1 MQTEKME
8 NGKKTFVL
16 DTEVLLL
23 TPYSIFSFDEHD
35 VILADVSVADLNKAK
50 DFGTERG
57 RNAKEAIR
65 LMEELSR
72 KGSITQGVQLPGG
85 GTFRIHS
92 RYSSTPIPLD
102 WDLND
107 PQTRIL
113 RACKSLDENVTL
125 VTNNMV
131 MRLKADMIGIPSEP
145 FKTEQ
150 MAEVEKQYTGRG
162 ELIVPAQLLD
172 TMYADGAVEI
182 GKDFAADCELVENKY
197 FILRDEVNPKHTG
210 LGIFRDGLMRRIEVP
225 NAWGVKPRNVG
236 QKFALHALM
245 APASEIP
252 CVILKGG
259 AGTGKT
265 MLSVAAALQG
275 VLEDHTYIRCLTSRP
290 NFQLGG
296 EEIGFLKGSEEDK
309 IGPLIRPIFDN
320 LEQLTR
326 SMSEKSKDGVMLPS
340 SYAQKLYDERIMVSQ
355 ALGFMRGRSIADQF
369 IIIDEAQNMTPLQAF
384 SIISRAGEGSK
395 LVLCGDVQQI
405 DNVALDSRT
414 NGLTYA
420 SERLKGSPLVAQV
433 TFENSECERSALA
446 AEALRLMSP
455 KGSF

>member
-1 MQTEKME
+1 ME
-8 NGKKTFVL
+8 TVKTGNGKKTFVL

-23 TPYSIFSFDEHD
+23 TPYSIFSFDEHN
-35 VILADVSVADLNKAK
+35 VILADVSVEDLNKAK
-50 DFGTERG
+50 EFNTERG

-65 LMEELSR
+65 ILEDLSR
-72 KGSITQGVQLPGG
+72 KGSITAGVPLPSGG
-85 GTFRIHS
+85 SFRIHS
-92 RYSSTPIPLD
+92 RYSATPIPLD
-102 WDLND
+102 WDAND

-113 RACKSLDENVTL
+113 RACKNLDENVTL

-172 TMYADGAVEI
+172 TMYTAGAVEI
-182 GKDFAADCELVENKY
+182 GKECDDCEFVENKY
-197 FILRDEVNPKHTG
+197 FILRDEADPKHTG
-210 LGIFRDGLMRRIEVP
+210 LGIYRGGLMRRIEVP

-275 VLEDHTYIRCLTSRP
+275 VLEDRTYIRCLTSRP

-326 SMSEKSKDGVMLPS
+326 SMSEKSKDGVTLPS

-433 TFENSECERSALA
+433 TFENTECERSALA

>member
-1 MQTEKME
+1 MAMAKAEE
-8 NGKKTFVL
+8 GKKTFVL

-23 TPYSIFSFDEHD
+23 TPYSIFSFDEHN
-35 VILADVSVADLNKAK
+35 VILADISVEDLNKEK
-50 DFGTERG
+50 EHGTERG

-65 LMEELSR
+65 ILEELSR
-72 KGSITQGVQLPGG
+72 KGSITKGVPLPGG
-85 GTFRIHS
+85 GSFRIHS
-92 RYSSTPIPLD
+92 RYTSTPIPLD
-102 WDLND
+102 WDSGA

-131 MRLKADMIGIPSEP
+131 MRLKADMIGIQSEP

-162 ELIVPAQLLD
+162 KLVVPTQMLNA
-172 TMYADGAVEI
+172 MYSDGVVKI
-182 GKDFAADCELVENKY
+182 GQDFADCEFVENKY
-197 FILRDEVNPKHTG
+197 FILTDEADPKHTG
-210 LGIFRDGLMRRIEVP
+210 LGVFENGCMCRVDVS
-225 NAWGVKPRNVG
+225 NVWGVKPRNVG

-275 VLEDHTYIRCLTSRP
+275 VLEDKTYIRCLTSRP
-290 NFQLGG
+290 NIQLDR
-296 EEIGFLKGSEEDK
+296 EIGFLKGSEEDK
-309 IGPLIRPIFDN
+309 IGPLIRPIYDN

-326 SMSEKSKDGVMLPS
+326 SMAEKSKDGVMLPS
-340 SYAQKLYDERIMVSQ
+340 SYAQKLYDEGIMVSQ

-455 KGSF
+455 KGSI